1 MECNNCKGKGLVG
14 NGEKPWECQGAVS
27 TCTACTGTGKV
38 PEQINVEVNELS
50 EVTPDEI
57 QVEEP
62 TTGAPD
68 GTEAPEKKSSE
79 STSE

>member
-14 NGEKPWECQGAVS
+14 TGEKPWECQGAVS

-62 TTGAPD
+62 
-68 GTEAPEKKSSE
+68 EKKSSE

>member
-1 MECNNCKGKGLVG
+1 MECNNCNGKGLVG
-14 NGEKPWECQGAVS
+14 SGEKPWECQGAVS

-62 TTGAPD
+62 
-68 GTEAPEKKSSE
+68 EKKSSE